1 MIRFLF
7 LLGLTVSGVLAGAL
21 IGFACAVVF
30 NPLASQLFTIWGGLA
45 GGLFGFLM
53 GKFIPALIG
62 LFFRI
67 ILGAALGGGLGW
79 AVTLVWR
86 EAPVAFPAWCA
97 VAGAVILLLK
107 SKRAVGSDPS

>member
-7 LLGLTVSGVLAGAL
+7 LLGLTASGILAGVF

-30 NPLASQLFTIWGGLA
+30 NPLASQVFTIWGGLA

-62 LFFRI
+62 FFFRI

-79 AVTLVWR
+79 TVTKVWQ

-97 VAGAVILLLK
+97 VAGAVVLLFCC
-107 SKRAVGSDPS
+107 